1 MEAAHVVEGEKTY
14 ELTVAM
20 KEQFDRVFPEAR
32 GQYPKIV
39 MTTIPLDTEENY
51 ILQGVSGVLVK
62 YDVRFENNPC
72 WQVKDLK
79 YSVSGDI
86 KEKDKTLQMELC
98 SVYTGKYNF
107 LYEWDELK
115 ERYDIEDLEAL
126 ARAFEN
132 CDVCPQSEEQ
142 LGEVWSPFRT
152 SIGLCE
158 CWRSYLEYKQ
168 LQRQSMYV
176 KIAEC
181 GCADI
186 CSLNSDFR
194 DSLIQCAYQGVYAGG
209 APGEYYMEDA
219 HRVMFFWKMNGSR

>member
-1 MEAAHVVEGEKTY
+1 
-14 ELTVAM
+14 
-20 KEQFDRVFPEAR
+20 
-32 GQYPKIV
+32 

-115 ERYDIEDLEAL
+115 ERYDIEDLDKTCKS
-126 ARAFEN
+126 F
-132 CDVCPQSEEQ
+132 
-142 LGEVWSPFRT
+142 
-152 SIGLCE
+152 
-158 CWRSYLEYKQ
+158 
-168 LQRQSMYV
+168 
-176 KIAEC
+176 
-181 GCADI
+181 
-186 CSLNSDFR
+186 
-194 DSLIQCAYQGVYAGG
+194 
-209 APGEYYMEDA
+209 
-219 HRVMFFWKMNGSR
+219 